1 MKRDLLNWFRSH
13 DVVFSKTDDSHDHGR
28 RDFLRT
34 GCSCCSALAMTPVA
48 ATMLAAASR
57 AEAAASSK
65 LLKVGHLPAGCVSHL
80 LLAKKRGMFAK
91 AGLKVDLIQFNGPA
105 DNIRA
110 LIAGELHMMHNPWTT
125 TMAAYAEG
133 SKDLRIIGGSG
144 LAGIE
149 LVARKGSV
157 TNVKEFIGK
166 AGKKLR
172 VGTLRLDT
180 LELVGYGVMSQ
191 NGVSYKDYEMTFF
204 PSMVG
209 MGEAL
214 INGSVDVCTLAQPYA
229 EMVVKEAGGIY
240 LANSNDVWGPEAP
253 DCVIT
258 STDGFLKKNSAMAT
272 QYMAVLRE
280 AAKSFYSDFDAA
292 LDDLQPLYGA
302 PREIL
307 AIALKRQSPD
317 PLLNAAGVSGIRK
330 GVKYL
335 IELGYFK
342 NNIADDVLNL
352 RYQPADV

>member
-1 MKRDLLNWFRSH
+1 MKSDLLKWFRSN
-13 DVVFSKTDDSHDHGR
+13 DVTLSKTDETDHGR

-34 GCSCCSALAMTPVA
+34 GCSCCAALALTPA
-48 ATMLAAASR
+48 AGVMLAAAGR
-57 AEAAASSK
+57 AEAASSGTT
-65 LLKVGHLPAGCVSHL
+65 LKVGHLPAGCVSHV

-91 AGLKVDLIQFNGPA
+91 AGLKVDLVQFNGPA

-125 TMAAYAEG
+125 TMAAYAED

-149 LVARKGSV
+149 LVSRKGSV
-157 TNVKEFIGK
+157 ANVNEFIGE
-166 AGKKLR
+166 AGNKLR

-180 LELVGYGVMSQ
+180 LELVAHGVMSQ
-191 NGVSYKDYEMTFF
+191 NGVSYDDYKMTFF

-240 LANSNDVWGPEAP
+240 LADSNDVWGPEAP

-258 STDGFLKKNSAMAT
+258 STDGFLKKDGTMAT
-272 QYMAVLRE
+272 EYMAVLKE
-280 AAKSFYSDFDAA
+280 SAESFYNDFDAA
-292 LDDLQPLYGA
+292 LDDLQPLYGV

-342 NNIADDVLNL
+342 TNIADEVLNL
-352 RYQPADV
+352 SYQPV

>member
-1 MKRDLLNWFRSH
+1 MKSDLFNWFRSH
-13 DVVFSKTDDSHDHGR
+13 DLINNKTDETDHGR

-34 GCSCCSALAMTPVA
+34 GCSCCATLALTPA
-48 ATMLAAASR
+48 AGVMLAAAGR
-57 AEAAASSK
+57 AEAAATGTT
-65 LLKVGHLPAGCVSHL
+65 LKVGHLPAGCVSHV

-91 AGLKVDLIQFNGPA
+91 AGLKVDLVQFNGPA

-110 LIAGELHMMHNPWTT
+110 LVAGELQMMHNPWTT

-157 TNVKEFIGK
+157 ANVNEFIGK

-180 LELVGYGVMSQ
+180 LELVAHGVMSQ
-191 NGVSYKDYEMTFF
+191 NGVSYDDYDMTFF

-229 EMVVKEAGGIY
+229 EMVVKESGGIY
-240 LANSNDVWGPEAP
+240 LADSNDVWGPEAP

-258 STDGFLKKNSAMAT
+258 STEGFMKSEGAMAT
-272 QYMAVLRE
+272 DYMAVLKASAE
-280 AAKSFYSDFDAA
+280 SFYNDFDAA
-292 LDDLQPLYGA
+292 LDDLQPLYGV

-342 NNIADDVLNL
+342 TNIADEVLSL
-352 RYQPADV
+352 GHQPV

>member
-1 MKRDLLNWFRSH
+1 MKKDLFNWLRAN
-13 DVVFSKTDDSHDHGR
+13 DSISFEHNASR
-28 RDFLRT
+28 RNFLRT
-34 GCSCCSALAMTPVA
+34 GCACCTTLALTPA
-48 ATMLAAASR
+48 AISMLAAAGQ
-57 AEAAASSK
+57 AEAAVSSTV
-65 LLKVGHLPAGCVSHL
+65 LKVGHLPAGCVSHL

-91 AGLKVDLIQFNGPA
+91 AGLNVQLTQFNGPA
-105 DNIRA
+105 ENIRA
-110 LIAGELHMMHNPWTT
+110 LTAGGIHMMHNPWTT
-125 TMAAYAEG
+125 TMAAYAENN
-133 SKDLRIIGGSG
+133 KDLRIVGGSG
-144 LAGIE
+144 LSGIE

-157 TNVKEFIGK
+157 RNVNEFVAQ
-166 AGKKLR
+166 AGKGLR

-191 NGVSYKDYEMTFF
+191 NGRSYSDYDMTFF

-229 EMVVKEAGGIY
+229 EAVVKQSGGIY

-258 STDGFLKKNSAMAT
+258 STSGFLKQQGDLAT
-272 QYMAVLRE
+272 RYMAVLTE
-280 AAKSFYSDFDAA
+280 AAAAFYNDFDSA
-292 LDDLQPLYGA
+292 LNDLQPLYGA

-317 PLLNAAGVSGIRK
+317 PLLNVAGVSGIRK

-342 NNIADDVLNL
+342 TNIADEVLDL
-352 RYQPADV
+352 SYQPA

>member
-1 MKRDLLNWFRSH
+1 MKSDLFKWFQST
-13 DVVFSKTDDSHDHGR
+13 DVVSKTDETGHGR

-34 GCSCCSALAMTPVA
+34 GCSCCAALALTPA
-48 ATMLAAASR
+48 AGLMLATAGR
-57 AEAAASSK
+57 AEAAVSSTT
-65 LLKVGHLPAGCVSHL
+65 LKVGHLPAGCVSHV

-91 AGLKVDLIQFNGPA
+91 AGLKVDLVQFNGPA

-110 LIAGELHMMHNPWTT
+110 LVAGELHMMHNPWTT

-157 TNVKEFIGK
+157 ANVNEFIEK

-180 LELVGYGVMSQ
+180 LELVAHGVMSQ
-191 NGVSYKDYEMTFF
+191 NGVSYDDYEMTFF

-240 LANSNDVWGPEAP
+240 LADSNDVWGPEAP

-258 STDGFLKKNSAMAT
+258 ATEGFLKKDSAMAT
-272 QYMAVLRE
+272 DYMAVLRE
-280 AAKSFYSDFDAA
+280 SAESFYNDFDAA
-292 LDDLQPLYGA
+292 LDDLQPLYGV

-317 PLLNAAGVSGIRK
+317 PLINAAGVSGIRK

-335 IELGYFK
+335 IELGYFDS
-342 NNIADDVLNL
+342 NIADEVLNL
-352 RYQPADV
+352 SHQPV

>member
-1 MKRDLLNWFRSH
+1 MKRDLLNWFRIH
-13 DVVFSKTDDSHDHGR
+13 DVVSSNTDGHDPAR
-28 RDFLRT
+28 RDFLRA
-34 GCSCCSALAMTPVA
+34 GCSCCSALVMTA
-48 ATMLAAASR
+48 AAGTMLAAASK
-57 AEAAASSK
+57 AEAAAGGTT
-65 LLKVGHLPAGCVSHL
+65 LKVGHLPAGCVSHL

-91 AGLKVDLIQFNGPA
+91 AGLKVDLVQFNGPA

-110 LIAGELHMMHNPWTT
+110 LVAGELHMMHNPWTT

-133 SKDLRIIGGSG
+133 SKDLRIVGGSG

-157 TNVKEFIGK
+157 ANVNEFIAQ

-191 NGVSYKDYEMTFF
+191 NGVSYDDYEMTFF

-240 LANSNDVWGPEAP
+240 LADSNDVWGPEAP

-258 STDGFLKKNSAMAT
+258 STSGFMKENSELAT
-272 QYMAVLRE
+272 RYMAVLRE
-280 AAKSFYSDFDAA
+280 SAASFYNDFDAA

-317 PLLNAAGVSGIRK
+317 PLLNDAGVSGIHK
-330 GVKYL
+330 GVNYL
-335 IELGYFK
+335 IELGYF
-342 NNIADDVLNL
+342 NENIADQVLNL
-352 RYQPADV
+352 DYQPA

>member
-1 MKRDLLNWFRSH
+1 MKNDLLNWFRSN
-13 DVVFSKTDDSHDHGR
+13 DVVAHQTDEMNHGR
-28 RDFLRT
+28 RDFLKT
-34 GCSCCSALAMTPVA
+34 GCSCCAALALTPA
-48 ATMLAAASR
+48 AGLMLATAGR
-57 AEAAASSK
+57 AEASASSK
-65 LLKVGHLPAGCVSHL
+65 ALKVGHLPAGCVSHV

-105 DNIRA
+105 DNLRA
-110 LIAGELHMMHNPWTT
+110 LVAGELDMMHNPWTT
-125 TMAAYAEG
+125 TMAAYAED

-157 TNVKEFIGK
+157 ANVNEFVAQ

-172 VGTLRLDT
+172 VGTLKLDT
-180 LELVGYGVMSQ
+180 LELVCHGVMSQ
-191 NGVSYKDYEMTFF
+191 NGVSYDDYEMTFF

-240 LANSNDVWGPEAP
+240 LADSNDVWGPEAP

-258 STDGFLKKNSAMAT
+258 STEGFMKKESGMAT
-272 QYMAVLRE
+272 EYMAVLRE
-280 AAKSFYSDFDAA
+280 SAESFYNDFDAA
-292 LDDLQPLYGA
+292 LDDLQPLYGV

-317 PLLNAAGVSGIRK
+317 PLLNVAGVSGIRK

-335 IELGYFK
+335 IELGYFDT
-342 NNIADDVLNL
+342 NIADEVLNL
-352 RYQPADV
+352 SYQPV